1 MKARKRLISNQNTV
15 YDFSAFK
22 QINRTADDLTLT
34 FESRFESGNLF
45 LAQKVSDQEYNCLM

>member
-45 LAQKVSDQEYNCLM
+45 LA